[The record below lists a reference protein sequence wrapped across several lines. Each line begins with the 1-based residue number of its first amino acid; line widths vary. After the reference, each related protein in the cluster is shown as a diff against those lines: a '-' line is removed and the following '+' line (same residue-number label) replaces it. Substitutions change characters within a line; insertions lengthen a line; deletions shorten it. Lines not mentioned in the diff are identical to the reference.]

1 MCGIAGIVDFSRPAA
16 AHLERVRG
24 MRARLRHRGPDGEGE
39 HLGAN
44 VVLGHTRLAVV
55 DVAGGAQ
62 PMASG
67 GNVIVYN
74 GELANAAELRALL
87 ADRAFR
93 TRSDTEV
100 VLAAYERWGEAC
112 VERLSGMFSFFVWDE
127 GRGRGFFARDRLGVK
142 PLLFAREGNAVVFA
156 SEAQAIAHTSG
167 RSIRANVDAIV
178 DVMVAPC
185 FSGVDRT
192 MFEGIEPLL
201 PGHAATFDREGLRVW
216 RYWRWPVD
224 ATRAVIDD
232 PEIVIPALAREVRAA
247 TGRALVSDVPIG
259 VFASGGLDSTI
270 LSAVLAGDRSGVRGY
285 TVTFDDQASFDY
297 GRSTITGSDD
307 TPFARSAAR
316 ELGLDERIVHVA
328 RAEIARDLERIS
340 IANDALPAWEQEI
353 AQHRLARAAHAEG
366 SKVVLVGDAAD
377 ETHYG
382 YHFLLDRQAL
392 RGPHVILE
400 RLGAVPIRR
409 EIGTD
414 APVEAA
420 RRLIAHVED
429 AGGTF
434 AGDDEQ
440 RLAATTL
447 LVVERWLPRLLHNG
461 DVHTMRSSLEARV
474 PFADA
479 RLVDLAATIAPRLAL
494 RDGVEKWALRESVR
508 GLVPEAIRTRKKSA
522 LPKDLA
528 IETVFRCELARVLA
542 EPPALVSAIVDLEA
556 MRARALSR
564 TTLSESERAAMFRVV
579 TFAHWARHH
588 GAVAP

>member
-1 MCGIAGIVDFSRPAA
+1 MCGIAGVVDFSRPAA
-16 AHLERVRG
+16 AHVERVRG
-24 MRARLRHRGPDGEGE
+24 MRGRLRHRGPDGEGE
-39 HLGAN
+39 HVGAN

-62 PMASG
+62 PMATG

-87 ADRAFR
+87 AHRAFR

-127 GRGRGFFARDRLGVK
+127 ARGRGFLARDRLGVK
-142 PLLFAREGNAVVFA
+142 PLLFAREGNALVFA

-192 MFEGIEPLL
+192 MFQGIEPLL
-201 PGHAATFDREGLRVW
+201 PGHAATFGREGLRVW

-232 PEIVIPALAREVRAA
+232 PEIAIPALAREVRAA
-247 TGRALVSDVPIG
+247 TEHALVSDVPIG

-270 LSAVLAGDRSGVRGY
+270 LSAVLAGDRDGVRGY

-297 GRSTITGSDD
+297 GHSTITGSDD
-307 TPFARSAAR
+307 TPFARAAAR

-328 RAEIARDLERIS
+328 RTEIARDLERIA

-353 AQHRLARAAHAEG
+353 AQHRLARAAHADG
-366 SKVVLVGDAAD
+366 TKVVLVGDAAD

-382 YHFLLDRQAL
+382 YHFLLDPKAL
-392 RGPHVILE
+392 QGPHVILA
-400 RLGAVPIRR
+400 RLGAVPIRH
-409 EIGTD
+409 EILPD
-414 APVEAA
+414 APASAA
-420 RRLIAHVED
+420 RRLVAHVED

-434 AGDDEQ
+434 AGDDDQ

-479 RLVDLAATIAPRLAL
+479 RLVDFAATIAPRLAL
-494 RDGVEKWALRESVR
+494 RDGVEKWALRESAR

-528 IETVFRCELARVLA
+528 IEAVFRAELARVLA
-542 EPPALVSAIVDLEA
+542 EPPALVRAIVDLDA
-556 MRARALSR
+556 MRALARSR
-564 TTLSESERAAMFRVV
+564 TALTEAERAAMFRVV
-579 TFAHWARHH
+579 TLAHWARHH

>member
-1 MCGIAGIVDFSRPAA
+1 MCGIAGIVDFSRPAE
-16 AHLERVRG
+16 AHVDRVRA
-24 MRARLRHRGPDGEGE
+24 MRGRLRHRGPDGEGE
-39 HLGAN
+39 HVGTTT
-44 VVLGHTRLAVV
+44 VLGHTRLAVV

-62 PMASG
+62 PMTSS

-87 ADRAFR
+87 ADRVFR

-112 VERLSGMFSFFVWDE
+112 VERLSGMFAFFVWDE
-127 GRGRGFFARDRLGVK
+127 ARGRGFFARDRLGVK
-142 PLLFAREGNAVVFA
+142 PLVFAREGRAIVFA
-156 SEAQAIAHTSG
+156 SEAQAIAHTTG
-167 RSIRANVDAIV
+167 RAIRPNVDAIV

-192 MFEGIEPLL
+192 MFEGIAPLL
-201 PGHAATFDREGLRVW
+201 PGHAAVVDRDGLRVW
-216 RYWRWPVD
+216 RYWRWPID

-232 PEIVIPALAREVRAA
+232 PAVAVPALAREVRVA
-247 TGRALVSDVPIG
+247 TKRALVSDVPIG

-270 LSAVLAGDRSGVRGY
+270 LSAVLAGDRGGVRGY
-285 TVTFDDQASFDY
+285 TVTFDDQAGFDY
-297 GRSTITGSDD
+297 ARSAITGSDD
-307 TPFARSAAR
+307 TPFARAAAH
-316 ELGLDERIVHVA
+316 ELGLEERLVHVS
-328 RAEIARDLERIS
+328 RAEIARDLERVAIT
-340 IANDALPAWEQEI
+340 NDALPAWEQEI
-353 AQHRLARAAHAEG
+353 AQHRLAQAAHSDG
-366 SKVVLVGDAAD
+366 TKVVLVGDAAD

-382 YHFLLDRQAL
+382 YHFLLDPEAL
-392 RGPHVILE
+392 EGPHVILG

-409 EIGTD
+409 DLALD
-414 APVEAA
+414 AQAA
-420 RRLIAHVED
+420 VARKLVAHVED
-429 AGGTF
+429 AGGSF
-434 AGDDEQ
+434 GGSDAE

-479 RLVDLAATIAPRLAL
+479 SLVDLAATIAPRLAL

-528 IETVFRCELARVLA
+528 VEAVFRTEIARVLA
-542 EPPALVSAIVDLEA
+542 EPPALVSAIVDLDA
-556 MRARALSR
+556 MRVLAASPARLTEA
-564 TTLSESERAAMFRVV
+564 ERAAMFRVV